1 MWCRWIHSIF
11 LSKRNFWNAPQPRA
25 CSWSWKKILQLR
37 DNFRSSFRWK
47 VGNGFSVSL
56 WHDYW
61 LSCGPLDSFVPPSF
75 RTALHIPDNAVVA
88 DLFSPLGQ
96 SFKEFLLRWGISL
109 PNLSLSNDRFIW
121 CGHPSGIFS
130 VGSAWNVIRSKKT
143 PVNWAPLIWDNAIVP
158 RYQFI
163 LWLIVK
169 NRLPTQSM
177 LLSYGRINFSVCA
190 FCSEVLDS
198 RDHLFFGCRIS
209 TSLAFFWA
217 ARCNLPWRNQCWS
230 EVLSWA
236 RKFLTG
242 NDFYHRIVRLSFG
255 ALCHLIWKKRNAII
269 FRGESLV
276 VPALKNHLI
285 KVVKDK
291 VSTFKNVDPTPSNK
305 RLQRGWGFDPAVFS
319 SVSC

>member
-1 MWCRWIHSIF
+1 MGLTRSGLKPGAREC
-11 LSKRNFWNAPQPRA
+11 P
-25 CSWSWKKILQLR
+25 KIADLVV
-37 DNFRSSFRWK
+37 
-47 VGNGFSVSL
+47 VG
-56 WHDYW
+56 DEY
-61 LSCGPLDSFVPPSF
+61 GPKSF

-130 VGSAWNVIRSKKT
+130 VGYAWNVIRSKKT

-158 RYQFI
+158 R
-163 LWLIVK
+163 
-169 NRLPTQSM
+169 
-177 LLSYGRINFSVCA
+177 
-190 FCSEVLDS
+190 EVPDS

-230 EVLSWA
+230 EVLSWT

-291 VSTFKNVDPTPSNK
+291 VSTFKNVDPAPRNK